1 MPLSVDRIL
10 TTHTGSLPRG
20 GDLVAMMEKKET
32 GGAFDQAA
40 LTKRVDSA
48 VDEIVAKQIAA
59 GLDLI
64 SDGEQSK
71 PDYSTYIK
79 HRLAGFSGE
88 MEQLPQSRD
97 ARDFPEYFAA
107 TRVSQKNFSVRPC
120 CTGPIAWKDFDA
132 VKTDI
137 ARFTASLRRAGKSP
151 NETFMTAVSPG
162 QAARFLG
169 NRYYKS
175 HEEYLRALAAVLK
188 DEYTAIA
195 KAGFTLQVDCPD
207 LASGWNNQFA
217 EATLPQFRH
226 VVKLHLE
233 VLDEATRDVPPE
245 QLRLHL
251 CWGNYAGPHNHD
263 IPMKD
268 IIDLVFAS
276 RATAISFEG
285 ANPRHEHEWRVFLD
299 VDIPRGKSIIPGVI
313 DSVSNF
319 VEHPRA
325 VADRIIRFA
334 KVAGRENVIAGV
346 DCGFATFASSG
357 AVHPTIVWAKLA
369 ALAEGAK
376 IASAEL
382 WER

>member
-1 MPLSVDRIL
+1 MKQHAGRIL
-10 TTHTGSLPRG
+10 TTHTGSLPRP
-20 GDLVAMMEKKET
+20 GDLVAMMERKET
-32 GGAFDQAA
+32 GGQVDAAA
-40 LTKRVDSA
+40 LSKRIDGA
-48 VDEIVAKQIAA
+48 VDEIVAKQLAA
-59 GLDLI
+59 GLDLV

-88 MEQLPQSRD
+88 MEQHPESRD

-107 TRVSQKNFSVRPC
+107 NRVSQKNFSVRPC

-132 VKTDI
+132 VKQDI
-137 ARFTASLRRAGKSP
+137 ARFAASLKRAGKSP
-151 NETFMTAVSPG
+151 AESFMTAVSPG

-169 NRYYKS
+169 NKYYKS
-175 HEEYLRALAAVLK
+175 REEYLRALAAVMK
-188 DEYTAIA
+188 DEYDAIA
-195 KAGFTLQVDCPD
+195 QAGFTLQVDCPD

-217 EATLPQFRH
+217 RATLPEFRD

-263 IPMKD
+263 LPMKD

-276 RATAISFEG
+276 RASAISFEG

-299 VDIPRGKSIIPGVI
+299 VKIPPGKKIIPGVI

-334 KVAGRENVIAGV
+334 QVAGRENVIAGV
-346 DCGFATFASSG
+346 DCGFATFASSA

-369 ALAEGAK
+369 ALAEGAR

-382 WER
+382 WEG

>member
-1 MPLSVDRIL
+1 MKPPPGRIL
-10 TTHTGSLPRG
+10 TTHTGSLPRP

-32 GGAFDQAA
+32 GGALDAAA
-40 LTKRVDSA
+40 LSQRIDTA
-48 VDEIVAKQIAA
+48 VDEIVAKQLAA
-59 GLDLI
+59 GLDLV

-79 HRLAGFSGE
+79 HRLTGFSGE
-88 MEQLPQSRD
+88 MEQHPESRD
-97 ARDFPEYFAA
+97 ACDFPEYFAA
-107 TRVSQKNFSVRPC
+107 NRVSQKNFSVRPC

-132 VKTDI
+132 VKRDI
-137 ARFTASLRRAGKSP
+137 ARFATSLQRAGKTPS
-151 NETFMTAVSPG
+151 EGFMTAVSPG

-169 NRYYKS
+169 NKYYKS
-175 HEEYLRALAAVLK
+175 REEYLRALAAVMK
-188 DEYTAIA
+188 DEYEAIA
-195 KAGFTLQVDCPD
+195 QAGFTLQVDCPD

-217 EATLPQFRH
+217 KASLPEFRD

-233 VLDEATRDVPPE
+233 VLDEATRNVPPE

-263 IPMKD
+263 LPMKD

-276 RATAISFEG
+276 RASAISFEG

-299 VDIPRGKSIIPGVI
+299 VKIPPGKKIIPGVI

-346 DCGFATFASSG
+346 DCGFATFASSA

-369 ALAEGAK
+369 ALAEGAR

-382 WER
+382 WEG